1 MDKKKQIQK
10 RLEEKRILKGKT
22 TIKKSETYDDPK
34 IVLEIPMAKI
44 KGLNDHDNKIEGEL
58 KELYIQLQKMYDTVD
73 KALEKENVNND
84 KLIEVNNSLVRLQS
98 MLLDKGLRIKNV
110 ESLEAATKA
119 AVDNL
124 KDIKVPENLTI
135 KNMPN
140 WLASEKSLDQVN
152 KNLAEIS
159 SQMAGLET
167 TPQGQKAEDYVPF
180 RRVVAEG
187 QRLRFDDF
195 IPGSGG
201 GAGGTSTNPSTSLT
215 GSAAPASATYVGLVN
230 TSGNLTGL
238 SAGGNFV
245 DASTLSAQL
254 ANGTYVYNGTNWDR
268 SRGTAADGTQVFIKG
283 TATDNGLIAF
293 KLVTAATTNPTS
305 VKASA
310 GKVYLLDMFNSDTVG
325 YWVKMYNKAS
335 APTVGTDVPVASR
348 FVPAGG
354 GAVIATAEGIPFT
367 TGIAF
372 GTTLNATDSDT
383 TVVTTA
389 NKLVINIRYV

>member
-10 RLEEKRILKGKT
+10 RLEAKRILKGKT
-22 TIKKSETYDDPK
+22 TIKDYETYDDPK
-34 IVLEIPMAKI
+34 IVLEIPMAKV
-44 KGLNDHDNKIEGEL
+44 KGLDAHEKRFEVEF
-58 KELYIQLQKMYDTVD
+58 KELYIQLQKMYETVD

-140 WLASEKSLDQVN
+140 WLASEKSLEEVN

-159 SQMAGLET
+159 SQMGGLET

-201 GAGGTSTNPSTSLT
+201 GGSGG
-215 GSAAPASATYVGLVN
+215 VGLTDAELRATPVPI
-230 TSGNLTGL
+230 SGTVTATAGVTG
-238 SAGGNFV
+238 
-245 DASTLSAQL
+245 TLS
-254 ANGTYVYNGTNWDR
+254 ND
-268 SRGTAADGTQVFIKG
+268 
-283 TATDNGLIAF
+283 
-293 KLVTAATTNPTS
+293 TS
-305 VKASA
+305 VAYEASSVTKASA
-310 GKVYLLDMFNSDTVG
+310 GTVYGVTGYNSRTTAQFFQFFNSATVPADT
-325 YWVKMYNKAS
+325 S
-335 APTVGTDVPVASR
+335 VPVITFTVAASSNFSVDFGVYGR
-348 FVPAGG
+348 YFS
-354 GAVIATAEGIPFT
+354 
-367 TGIAF
+367 TGIAWANSST
-372 GTTLNATDSDT
+372 GATKT
-383 TVVTTA
+383 IGA
-389 NKLVINIRYV
+389 NDVFCDVNYK

>member
-10 RLEEKRILKGKT
+10 RLEEKRILKTKT
-22 TIKKSETYDDPK
+22 TVKSAKNYDDPK

-201 GAGGTSTNPSTSLT
+201 GGGGSTIDT
-215 GSAAPASATYVGLVN
+215 V
-230 TSGNLTGL
+230 
-238 SAGGNFV
+238 
-245 DASTLSAQL
+245 TLL
-254 ANGTYVYNGTNWDR
+254 PTE
-268 SRGTAADGTQVFIKG
+268 
-283 TATDNGLIAF
+283 TDNGLLAF

-372 GTTLNATDSDT
+372 GTTLNATDADT

-389 NKLVINIRYV
+389 NKLVINIRYI